1 MVIILKTI
9 YVYTQTH
16 THTHTHT
23 YIKAFYNW
31 KPKKGKINQKVT
43 AFTNVPIIS
52 YSSKILAQT

>member
-9 YVYTQTH
+9 YV
-16 THTHTHT
+16 HTHTHT

-31 KPKKGKINQKVT
+31 KPHKGKIDQKVT